1 MTKVCHFSSAH
12 APNDTRIFHKQCA
25 SLAKEGYEVTFVV
38 KAKDSR
44 SAGVSTEKG
53 VKIVQVPIDASS
65 RLKRMLFGAKAVY
78 QKAQEEDAD
87 IYEFH
92 DPELLPYGLK
102 LAKKGKQVIFDSH
115 EDYPTQIMEKE
126 WIPSVFR
133 KIISGCYRSYETHVV
148 KHLAAVLFPCT
159 KNGVNIFEG
168 RAKRT
173 VILSNAVMLE
183 EAVSPQ
189 EGGIGQK
196 DGKTVCCTGSLTY
209 QRGITHLIRAAH
221 LAGVRLVLA
230 GKYSSEE
237 YQKELESMPEYEC
250 VEYLGY
256 LGRKELAQVYARTS
270 IGMST
275 ILNVGQYADLDNFPT
290 KVYEYMA
297 AGLPV
302 IVSDYPF
309 MRRAVEAEGFGIA
322 VDPSDP
328 QAIAQAI
335 NRLLAD
341 RDMALKMGEAG
352 RAAVTQKYNWGIEEK
367 KLFELYRELE
377 QEKGFA

>member
-25 SLAKEGYEVTFVV
+25 SLAKAGYDVTFVV
-38 KAKDSR
+38 KAKDEK
-44 SAGVSTEKG
+44 SASTSTEKG
-53 VKIVQVPIDASS
+53 VHIIQVPVDASS

-78 QKAQEEDAD
+78 QKALEVDAD

-102 LAKKGKQVIFDSH
+102 LAKKGKKVIFDSH

-126 WIPSVFR
+126 WIPSFLR
-133 KIISGCYRSYETHVV
+133 KIISGVYKAYETHVV
-148 KHLAAVLFPCT
+148 KRLDAVLFPCT

-168 RAKRT
+168 RAKQT
-173 VILSNAVMLE
+173 VIISNAVMVE
-183 EAVSPQ
+183 EMLSP
-189 EGGIGQK
+189 EECGKTHK
-196 DGKTVCCTGSLTY
+196 DGNSICCTGSLTY
-209 QRGITHLIRAAH
+209 QRGITHLIKAAH
-221 LAGVRLVLA
+221 LAGVRLILA
-230 GKYSSEE
+230 GKYSSEA
-237 YQKELESMPEYEC
+237 YQKELEAMPEYEC

-256 LGRKELAQVYARTS
+256 LGRKELAEVYARSS

-275 ILNVGQYADLDNFPT
+275 ILNVGQYSSLDNFPT

-309 MRRAVEAEGFGIA
+309 MKRSVKEDGFGVA
-322 VDPSDP
+322 VDPANP
-328 QAIAQAI
+328 QEIAQAI
-335 NRLLAD
+335 KNLLSNQTEASF
-341 RDMALKMGEAG
+341 MGTAG
-352 RAAVTQKYNWGIEEK
+352 REAVLKKYNWGIEEE
-367 KLFELYRELE
+367 KLFELYRKLE
-377 QEKGFA
+377 QETGLA

>member
-1 MTKVCHFSSAH
+1 MTKVCHLSSAH

-25 SLAKEGYEVTFVV
+25 SLAKAGYQVSFVV
-38 KAKDSR
+38 KAKDAQSV
-44 SAGVSTEKG
+44 GCTTQKG
-53 VKIVQVPIDASS
+53 VQVIQVPVDSSS

-78 QKAQEEDAD
+78 QKALEVDAD

-102 LAKKGKQVIFDSH
+102 LAKKGKKVIFDSH

-126 WIPSVFR
+126 WIPTLLR
-133 KIISGCYRSYETHVV
+133 RMISSAYRAYETHVV
-148 KHLAAVLFPCT
+148 KQLDAVLFPCT
-159 KNGVNIFEG
+159 KNGINIFEN
-168 RAKRT
+168 RAKQV

-183 EAVSPQ
+183 EMTAPQ
-189 EGGIGQK
+189 QEAQK
-196 DGKTVCCTGSLTY
+196 PGDTICCTGSLTY

-221 LAGVRLVLA
+221 QAGVKLILAGQ
-230 GKYSSEE
+230 YSSEE
-237 YQKELESMPEYEC
+237 YRRELEAMPEYSC

-256 LGRKELAQVYARTS
+256 IGRQELAQVYARSS

-275 ILNVGQYADLDNFPT
+275 ILNVGQYASLDNFPT

-309 MRRAVEAEGFGIA
+309 MRRSVQQDDFGIA
-322 VDPSDP
+322 VDPDDVQAVAQAIRAILSDP
-328 QAIAQAI
+328 QRAQQ
-335 NRLLAD
+335 
-341 RDMALKMGEAG
+341 MGENG
-352 RAAVTQKYNWGIEEK
+352 RQAVLQKYNWDIELK
-367 KLFELYRELE
+367 KLLELYDSLSE
-377 QEKGFA
+377 QNS

>member
-1 MTKVCHFSSAH
+1 MTKVCHLSSAH

-25 SLAKEGYEVTFVV
+25 SLAKAGYQVSFVV
-38 KAKDSR
+38 KAKDAQSV
-44 SAGVSTEKG
+44 GCTTQKG
-53 VKIVQVPIDASS
+53 VQVIQVPVDSSS

-78 QKAQEEDAD
+78 QKALEVDAD

-102 LAKKGKQVIFDSH
+102 LAKKGKKVIFDSH

-126 WIPSVFR
+126 WIPAFLR
-133 KIISGCYRSYETHVV
+133 RMISSAYRAYETHVV
-148 KHLAAVLFPCT
+148 KQLDAVLFPCT
-159 KNGVNIFEG
+159 KNGINIFEN
-168 RAKRT
+168 RAKRV

-183 EAVSPQ
+183 EMTAPQ
-189 EGGIGQK
+189 QEVQK
-196 DGKTVCCTGSLTY
+196 SGDTICCTGSLTY

-221 LAGVRLVLA
+221 QAGVKLILAGQ
-230 GKYSSEE
+230 YSSEE
-237 YQKELESMPEYEC
+237 YRRELEAMPEYSC

-256 LGRKELAQVYARTS
+256 IGRQELAQVYARSS

-275 ILNVGQYADLDNFPT
+275 ILNVGQYASLDNFPT

-309 MRRAVEAEGFGIA
+309 MRRSVQQDDFGMA
-322 VDPSDP
+322 VDPADVQAVAQAIRTILSDP
-328 QAIAQAI
+328 QRAQQ
-335 NRLLAD
+335 
-341 RDMALKMGEAG
+341 MGENG
-352 RAAVTQKYNWGIEEK
+352 RQAVLQKYNWDIELK
-367 KLFELYRELE
+367 KLLELYGSLSE
-377 QEKGFA
+377 QNS